1 MRRNLIC
8 NWSGKRWLAAG
19 LALCAISCGGSDGVT
34 PPDAAPISD
43 AAMIDAGLQPVRY
56 ADTVVAAPGAT
67 GVGFGDA
74 DAAVNGVRGGGQ
86 NNGSSDVYSLRFAPA
101 LNTSITLRWANAS
114 LANGPGEDFAVFEN
128 GFDTDVGPFMDLLV
142 VEVSRDG
149 VQWRALAHDYVTA
162 NEQIYVRD
170 RTAWRGFAGKTPVLL
185 NDQTNP
191 VDPFDR
197 AAAGGD
203 GFDLN
208 TIIDDGSGGDV
219 EATAMRRDG
228 ITMIRLTTAPSVEN
242 PDTGQ
247 PYVFDSYSNGADIDG
262 VVGRYV
268 TAAAR

>member
-1 MRRNLIC
+1 MHRNHRGLR
-8 NWSGKRWLAAG
+8 WSTAG
-19 LALCAISCGGSDGVT
+19 IALCAINCGHGGGVAL
-34 PPDAAPISD
+34 PDASSDQD
-43 AAMIDAGLQPVRY
+43 AAMVDAGWQPVRY

-67 GVGFGDA
+67 GVGFGDT
-74 DAAVNGVRGGGQ
+74 DAAINGVRGGGQ
-86 NNGSSDVYSLRFAPA
+86 NNGSTDVYSLRFAPA

-114 LANGPGEDFAVFEN
+114 LANGSGEDFAVFEN
-128 GFDTDVGPFMDLLV
+128 GFDTNVGPFMDLLV

-162 NEQIYVRD
+162 DERNYVRD

-203 GFDLN
+203 GFDLDS
-208 TIIDDGSGGDV
+208 IIDDGTGPDL
-219 EATAMRRDG
+219 EAEAMRRDG
-228 ITMIRLTTAPSVEN
+228 IMMIRLTTAPSVKN

-247 PYVFDSYSNGADIDG
+247 TYVFDSYSNGADIDG
-262 VVGRYV
+262 AVGRYLV
-268 TAAAR
+268 PAAR

>member
-1 MRRNLIC
+1 MQR
-8 NWSGKRWLAAG
+8 SKRGSCLMVVG
-19 LALCAISCGGSDGVT
+19 LSVCAINCGGVEGVAL
-34 PPDAAPISD
+34 PDALSNGD
-43 AAMIDAGLQPVRY
+43 AAVDAGAQPVRY

-86 NNGSSDVYSLRFAPA
+86 NNGSTDVYSMGFAPA
-101 LNTSITLRWANAS
+101 LNTSITLRWANAL

-162 NEQIYVRD
+162 NERSYVRD

-191 VDPFDR
+191 VNPFDR
-197 AAAGGD
+197 LAAGGD
-203 GFDLN
+203 GFDLD
-208 TIIDDGSGGDV
+208 TIVDEGSGVDA
-219 EATAMRRDG
+219 EAVAMRRDG
-228 ITMIRLTTAPSVEN
+228 IVMIRLTTAPSREN

-268 TAAAR
+268 TAIR